1 MDDWHDFQGTWQA
14 VWLAQDGRKM
24 TAEEVRDTILTI
36 SGDRYTLLRG
46 GRNFHGTIGRV
57 EHTRRGGAV
66 DFRADEPVGSGQ
78 AWPGIYVL
86 NDDEL
91 SICVAPPGGKRP
103 TSFAAR
109 RGSSDSLYLFRRQV
123 ASTTRPVERVAVGSG
138 V

>member
-24 TAEEVRDTILTI
+24 TAEEVTDTTLTIL
-36 SGDRYTLLRG
+36 GDRYTLRRG
-46 GRNFHGTIGRV
+46 GHAFHGTISRV
-57 EHTRRGGAV
+57 DRTRRGGAV
-66 DFRADEPVGSGQ
+66 DFLADEPAESGRT
-78 AWPGIYVL
+78 WPGIYVL

-91 SICVAPPGGKRP
+91 NICVAPPGGERP

-123 ASTTRPVERVAVGSG
+123 AAATRPVEPAAVGSG